1 MSTEQ
6 WTKVADI
13 RPYMKGVNVHFI
25 VLEKVSV
32 TKTKEDHTVNQ
43 YLVADPSGAIILS
56 VWDEPGELLQPGDII
71 QLRQGY
77 SSLFKNALVL
87 YTGRQGIL
95 ERVGEFTMLFSEVPN
110 MSQFEWVPDA
120 ANPQNLVPV
129 PPQNTNTNTAAMPNN
144 MKNQFVHPPTRPL

>member
-77 SSLFKNALVL
+77 VIIFGSKNNKLILLNNHLILSRSNSPISCYIDIVHYLKMLWYYTLVAK
-87 YTGRQGIL
+87 
-95 ERVGEFTMLFSEVPN
+95 ES
-110 MSQFEWVPDA
+110 
-120 ANPQNLVPV
+120 
-129 PPQNTNTNTAAMPNN
+129 
-144 MKNQFVHPPTRPL
+144 

>member
-6 WTKVADI
+6 WTKIGDI

-56 VWDEPGELLQPGDII
+56 VWDEPGELLQSGDII

-77 SSLFKNALVL
+77 VSATDTINFL
-87 YTGRQGIL
+87 Q
-95 ERVGEFTMLFSEVPN
+95 
-110 MSQFEWVPDA
+110 
-120 ANPQNLVPV
+120 
-129 PPQNTNTNTAAMPNN
+129 
-144 MKNQFVHPPTRPL
+144 

>member
-1 MSTEQ
+1 MFCEHFSGSNKTDNLSRVFFRQQTSTMSTEQ

-77 SSLFKNALVL
+77 VIIFGSKNNKLILLNNHLILSRSNSPISCYIDIVHYLKMLWYYTLVAK
-87 YTGRQGIL
+87 
-95 ERVGEFTMLFSEVPN
+95 ES
-110 MSQFEWVPDA
+110 
-120 ANPQNLVPV
+120 
-129 PPQNTNTNTAAMPNN
+129 
-144 MKNQFVHPPTRPL
+144 

>member
-1 MSTEQ
+1 MLH
-6 WTKVADI
+6 
-13 RPYMKGVNVHFI
+13 R
-25 VLEKVSV
+25 
-32 TKTKEDHTVNQ
+32 
-43 YLVADPSGAIILS
+43 
-56 VWDEPGELLQPGDII
+56 
-71 QLRQGY
+71 Y

-95 ERVGEFTMLFSEVPN
+95 ERVGEYVSIMTYRWHVLIFCYRFTMLFSEVPN

>member
-77 SSLFKNALVL
+77 VIIFGSKNNKLILLNNHLILSRSNSPISRYIDIVHYLKMLWYYTLVAK
-87 YTGRQGIL
+87 
-95 ERVGEFTMLFSEVPN
+95 ES
-110 MSQFEWVPDA
+110 
-120 ANPQNLVPV
+120 
-129 PPQNTNTNTAAMPNN
+129 
-144 MKNQFVHPPTRPL
+144 